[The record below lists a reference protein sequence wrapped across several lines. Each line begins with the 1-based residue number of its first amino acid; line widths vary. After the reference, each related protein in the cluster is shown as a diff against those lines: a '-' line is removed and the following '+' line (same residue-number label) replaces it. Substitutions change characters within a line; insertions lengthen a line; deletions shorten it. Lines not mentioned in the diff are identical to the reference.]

1 MPKRKLSVP
10 ESKSNIRSVADF
22 FTPIQNPAGD
32 DNDVAECSNVAQS
45 KHNHISVD
53 LTIEQV
59 QNEHGINRALF
70 LLFDFDFQIIG
81 TSSSQISCDNVNE
94 TAASTNP
101 IASSSKKTTNST
113 HFQFRIETT
122 VDSHSDSD
130 DEIDNEG
137 NEDGTDGKSEW
148 ILIRLLLSIILVK
161 IGSQNMK
168 NIYNFF
174 SSRSGCIHGQKQ

>member
-22 FTPIQNPAGD
+22 FTPIRNPAVD
-32 DNDVAECSNVAQS
+32 DSDVAQSSNVAQS

-59 QNEHGINRALF
+59 QNENGISRALF

-94 TAASTNP
+94 TAVSTNP
-101 IASSSKKTTNST
+101 IASSSKKNDDQ
-113 HFQFRIETT
+113 HT
-122 VDSHSDSD
+122 VSISD
-130 DEIDNEG
+130 
-137 NEDGTDGKSEW
+137 
-148 ILIRLLLSIILVK
+148 
-161 IGSQNMK
+161 
-168 NIYNFF
+168 
-174 SSRSGCIHGQKQ
+174 